1 MNRHTKTFVRVASC
15 AGPSGNPHAM
25 SLLSGRYTDPRGD
38 DIVWDTTRRDPV
50 GISTK
55 VIWDVLRVDHF
66 AVKSHEEFLAKQA
79 RGNLIQPE
87 RNWGTYFAVHDR
99 NDVEDPIPSEL
110 VHRTKG
116 EIELL
121 KSLTQSCANE
131 WSPASPQQKA
141 RVMLR
146 RPVVSDLIIDVG
158 MSEGN
163 DSEFYLQ
170 KGFRVV
176 GIEADPIAYA
186 QLCQRFDKQISDQR
200 IIILNRAAAQDD
212 DRKIEFWRNESA
224 QGLSSIIKNK
234 QALYENTQTKYE
246 VQTISWGSIVEVAGT
261 PYYCKIDIE
270 GGEAAFLTTMVG
282 TDAIPTY
289 ISAEVHTFAPIE
301 ILYAIGYRKF
311 KIVDQKILNTFE
323 MPNPPLEGTYVPR
336 PNWAHASGPFGRELM
351 GPHWLDFRE
360 VAVAFDSLMK
370 LRSYRTMAWTWY
382 DCHAWM
388 PPKDA

>member
-1 MNRHTKTFVRVASC
+1 MSTSDVSNSKPPILAIAAPVRGEAPYLLEWIAYHRALGIKAFLLADNAGDDEETSKLLQTLHERRIIFRFDWRDQTRFQLKFYRQALGAARLFADGLFLIDVDEFLRPEAGRSVSQIAQKWLSDPSLGAVGLNWAIYGSSDRVQAGEGLVIERFTRRALQDFVVNRHTKTFVRVASC

-116 EIELL
+116 EIGLL

-176 GIEADPIAYA
+176 GIEADPIVYA
-186 QLCQRFDKQISDQR
+186 QLCKR
-200 IIILNRAAAQDD
+200 IR
-212 DRKIEFWRNESA
+212 
-224 QGLSSIIKNK
+224 
-234 QALYENTQTKYE
+234 
-246 VQTISWGSIVEVAGT
+246 
-261 PYYCKIDIE
+261 
-270 GGEAAFLTTMVG
+270 
-282 TDAIPTY
+282 
-289 ISAEVHTFAPIE
+289 
-301 ILYAIGYRKF
+301 
-311 KIVDQKILNTFE
+311 
-323 MPNPPLEGTYVPR
+323 
-336 PNWAHASGPFGRELM
+336 
-351 GPHWLDFRE
+351 
-360 VAVAFDSLMK
+360 
-370 LRSYRTMAWTWY
+370 
-382 DCHAWM
+382 
-388 PPKDA
+388 